1 MQSAVEKILEGNFNR
16 GIRALDFSSPV
27 IELNLREGE
36 DYEGSF
42 TIFGPENE
50 LCEGKISSTSL
61 RMKPLADKFSGPAEE
76 IGYQFDASG
85 MAEGDEVKGEFR
97 IISNQGEYFVPYHV
111 AVTRGT
117 LDSEL
122 GNIRNLFHFAN
133 LARTNWEEAVNL
145 FYSKEFKNVF
155 QGADRQYYGVYKG
168 LLEGSKREQCV
179 EEFLLEIRKKQEVG
193 FLLEEVK
200 LRIENPEDMEE
211 NKIVL
216 NRNGWG
222 YSELSVEKEGD
233 FIVLEK
239 DMVRDEDF
247 LGNSYRLPFY
257 ISKEKLHGGRN
268 YGVIRFR
275 NPYVELS
282 AEIVVINKSAT
293 AKISTVHTGTRR
305 QKKHMI
311 AELMQYYEAFRTK
324 KISAASW
331 MKETGE
337 LVDSL
342 LQLDEKDISIRL
354 FQAQLLITQERFSEA
369 LWNLEQAAEALGESY
384 EPALYCYYLYLTTL
398 LNRPEDDIDETASQ
412 VERIFVQNSDN
423 WRIAWLLL
431 YLSEE
436 YRRSPSRKWILLG
449 DQFMHGC
456 RSPLLY
462 IEAWNLVAA
471 NPTLLLRLE
480 EFELQI
486 LTYAAKKDIL
496 TAEVIGQAVYLSQRQ
511 KNYSGRLFFILK
523 CCYTKV
529 PTDEVLQ
536 AICTLLIKGNITTKA
551 AFAWYEKGVEKEL
564 RITRLYEYYMMSLP
578 LTYDAVIP
586 KIVLMYFAFDSTLDS
601 LHNAFL
607 YAYVYRNKGQ
617 YPELYESYREQI
629 ERFMVFQLIK
639 EKNNEYLAV
648 LYKNLITPMMI
659 TEDTAKGLSVALFIH
674 HLTIKRNDIR
684 KVILVYE
691 KEKTQTIY
699 PVTGGE
705 AYIPIYGGDYKLLL
719 EDGEGNRYCR
729 EQEYVAERLLLPD
742 KLSSM
747 IAPYVTGCVHF
758 DLWLCENGRGMSGIN
773 EENVEYMKRLVEE
786 EAVADEVRREI
797 RMNLIQFFYDN
808 DRMKELD
815 DFLKRITPDQV
826 ENSGYTQ
833 IVRLMVIRSMYE
845 KAYEWLKLR
854 GGDGVEAKL
863 VVKLCSRLLSLEG
876 MAEDETMTALVFQA
890 FQAGKYDESL
900 LIYLCR
906 YFRGTSKEMRDIW
919 KAAEAFGVDTY
930 ELSERI
936 LMQLL
941 YTGAYIGEK
950 TEIFRRYVSGGA
962 KTEVEIAFLAQCAYD
977 YFVEN
982 GITNG
987 FVLED
992 MQRVIDRQ
1000 EEIPFVCKL
1009 AYTKYYAENKKLVDE
1024 KISRYLVSFLREILM
1039 QDKYFPYFMEYA
1051 DNIAFMRQF
1060 GDKTMVEYRV
1070 REGSR
1075 AVIHYLLEKEENAQ
1089 GEYIKEEMQDMFGG
1103 ICVKQ
1108 FILFFGEHL
1117 QYYITETENGKENL
1131 TQSGTL
1137 SRNETAGDQKEGRY
1151 GMLNDIAIGR
1161 NLHDYDTMESLLYEY
1176 FEQEYIVKEMFRMI

>member
-1 MQSAVEKILEGNFNR
+1 MQNAVEKILEGNFNK

-36 DYEGSF
+36 NYEGSF
-42 TIFGPENE
+42 TIVGPDNE
-50 LCEGKISSTSL
+50 VSEGIISSTSL
-61 RMKPLADKFSGPAEE
+61 RMKCLAKRFSGQKEE

-85 MAEGDEVKGEFR
+85 MAEGDELKGEFR
-97 IISNQGEYFVPYHV
+97 IISNQGEYFIPYNVSITKGVP
-111 AVTRGT
+111 
-117 LDSEL
+117 DSEL

-133 LARTNWEEAVNL
+133 LARTNWEEAVSL
-145 FYSKEFKNVF
+145 FYSRDFKNVF
-155 QGADRQYYGVYKG
+155 QGADRQYYSAYKG
-168 LLEGSKREQCV
+168 LLEGSRKQQCV
-179 EEFLLEIRKKQEVG
+179 EEFLLEIRKKQEVL
-193 FLLEEVK
+193 FLLEDTK

-211 NKIVL
+211 NKLVL

-222 YSELSVEKEGD
+222 YSELFVEKEGD

-239 DMVRDEDF
+239 EAVRDEDF
-247 LGNSYRLPFY
+247 LGNCYRLPFY
-257 ISKEKLHGGRN
+257 VSKEKLHPGRN
-268 YGVIRFR
+268 YGMIRFY
-275 NPYVELS
+275 NPYVSLT
-282 AEIVVINKSAT
+282 AEITVINKSDMVKKA
-293 AKISTVHTGTRR
+293 ATRR
-305 QKKHMI
+305 QKKHMLM
-311 AELMQYYEAFRTK
+311 ELMQYYEAFRTK

-337 LVDSL
+337 LVEGMI
-342 LQLDEKDISIRL
+342 QLDEKDISVRL
-354 FQAQLLITQERFSEA
+354 FQAQLLITQERFNEA
-369 LWNLEQAAEALGESY
+369 KWNLDQAAEALGREY

-398 LNRPEDDIDETASQ
+398 LNRPEEEIEEAASQ
-412 VERIFVQNSDN
+412 VERIFAQNSDN

-431 YLSEE
+431 YLSGE
-436 YRRSPSRKWILLG
+436 YTRSPSRKWIMLG
-449 DQFMHGC
+449 DQFLQGC

-480 EFELQI
+480 DFELQI
-486 LTYAAKKDIL
+486 LTYASKKELL
-496 TAEVIGQAVYLSQRQ
+496 TAEVIGQTVYLSQRQ
-511 KNYSGRLFFILK
+511 KNYSGRLLYILK
-523 CCYTKV
+523 CCYKKV

-536 AICTLLIKGNITTKA
+536 AICTLLIKGNMTCRT
-551 AFAWYEKGVEKEL
+551 AFAWYEKGVAREL

-601 LHNAFL
+601 LRNAFL
-607 YAYVYRNKGQ
+607 YAYVYRNRGQ

-674 HLTIKRNDIR
+674 HLTIKREDIR

-691 KEKTQTIY
+691 KEKAESIY
-699 PVTGGE
+699 PVTGRE
-705 AYIPIYGGDYKLLL
+705 AYIPIYGNDFRLLL
-719 EDGEGNRYCR
+719 EDAAGNRYCR
-729 EQEYVAERLLLPD
+729 EQEYVVERLLIPD

-747 IAPYVTGCVHF
+747 IAPYVTDCVHF
-758 DLWLCENGRGMSGIN
+758 DLWLCERGRGMVEIN
-773 EENVEYMKRLVEE
+773 DENVEYMKRLSGKEEVVEE
-786 EAVADEVRREI
+786 VKREI
-797 RMNLIQFFYDN
+797 RMRLVQFFYDS
-808 DRMKELD
+808 DRMKDLD
-815 DFLKRITPDQV
+815 DFLDEITPDQI
-826 ENSGYTQ
+826 ENRSYTPV
-833 IVRLMVIRSMYE
+833 VRFMVIRGMYD
-845 KAYEWLKLR
+845 KAYEWLKAR
-854 GGDGVEAKL
+854 GGAGVEAKL
-863 VVKLCSRLLSLEG
+863 VVKLCSRLLSMDG
-876 MAEDETMTALVFQA
+876 IVEDEAMTALVFQA

-906 YFRGTSKEMRDIW
+906 YFKGTSKEMRDIW

-930 ELSERI
+930 ELCERI
-936 LMQLL
+936 LLQLI

-950 TEIFRRYVSGGA
+950 SEIFRCYVSGGA
-962 KTEVEIAFLAQCAYD
+962 KTEVELAFLAQCGYD

-982 GITNG
+982 GITSE

-1000 EEIPFVCKL
+1000 EEIPFICKL
-1009 AYTKYYAENKKLVDE
+1009 AYTKYYAENKKQVDE
-1024 KISRYLVSFLREILM
+1024 KISRYLVIFLWEILM
-1039 QDKYFPYFMEYA
+1039 QGKYFPYFMEYA
-1051 DNIAFMRQF
+1051 DNIAFMHRF
-1060 GDKTMVEYRV
+1060 ADKTMVEYRV
-1070 REGSR
+1070 KDGNR
-1075 AVIHYLLEKEENAQ
+1075 AVIHYLLEKEGNSQ
-1089 GEYIKEEMQDMFGG
+1089 GEYIKEEMQEMFGG

-1137 SRNETAGDQKEGRY
+1137 SRNETGGEQKEGRY

-1176 FEQEYIVKEMFRMI
+1176 FEQDYIVKEMFKMI